1 MRGESG
7 ASLMDD
13 FLLSLRGHRNFE
25 FDGAQLTSILSWGL
39 GGCMFFIMLGWC
51 KIKGIDRLRPT
62 FLHNDANRKT
72 VLLPT
77 YCAQKRHSILRLR
90 RGLPW
95 LLAEASRRIDIDS
108 GGTNYCCPPATPQCS
123 DTLLYSRTS
132 AIWHLQYI
140 VVVVVHLQI

>member
-13 FLLSLRGHRNFE
+13 FFVKPHGHRKFE

-51 KIKGIDRLRPT
+51 KIKGIDRLRST
-62 FLHNDANRKT
+62 VLHNDANRKT

-132 AIWHLQYI
+132 AIWHLQYT
-140 VVVVVHLQI
+140 VVVVAHLQI